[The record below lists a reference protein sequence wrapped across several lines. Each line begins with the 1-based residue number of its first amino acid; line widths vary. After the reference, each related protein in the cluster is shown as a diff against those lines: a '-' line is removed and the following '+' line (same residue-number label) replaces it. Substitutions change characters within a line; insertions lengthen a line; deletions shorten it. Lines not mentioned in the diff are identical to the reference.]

1 MRLTKRTAVELG
13 QLLERSEGDPAG
25 VVREVEKLLGDP
37 RSYVLANGDGAE
49 LLDSPALTSFS
60 FRIETYISFER
71 LEKLL
76 QALIELRDPA
86 LVDADAWNISL
97 SSRSTGE
104 YLETSESTAPES

>member
-1 MRLTKRTAVELG
+1 MRLTKRSVVELG
-13 QLLERSEGDPAG
+13 KLLEISEGDPAG
-25 VVREVEKLLGDP
+25 VVREVAKLLGDP
-37 RSYVLANGDGAE
+37 HSYVLTDGGGVA
-49 LLDSPALTSFS
+49 LLDVLALTSVS
-60 FRIETYISFER
+60 FRIETYISFEP